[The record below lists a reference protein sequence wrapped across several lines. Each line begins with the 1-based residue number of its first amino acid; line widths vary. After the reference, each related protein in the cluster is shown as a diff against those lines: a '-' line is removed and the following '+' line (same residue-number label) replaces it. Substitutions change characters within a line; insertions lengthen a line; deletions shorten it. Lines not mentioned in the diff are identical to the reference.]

1 MRTRI
6 LLLAAATA
14 LAGGC
19 ANPRQPQAAPGA
31 SRVGAPDPRVD
42 ATLAGRGSPAEAA
55 PRTAPPSASPTASR
69 LPASYRLMLLDGHL
83 ELVRETDPQE
93 ILRAPATLRLVA
105 GELARGE
112 LAYQPG
118 PPAAGAPAEVAA
130 NRESSARMDNAL
142 EEVMRRSRELSD
154 RRSPSRSSRASSRSF
169 SPPPRAGCASS
180 RAPQLRLQPTGDKQA
195 LCILNVAINRDS
207 RDESGEKMSK
217 TRRIPLALVMG

>member
-1 MRTRI
+1 MRTRV

-19 ANPRQPQAAPGA
+19 ASPGRPQAGPGA

-42 ATLAGRGSPAEAA
+42 STLAGRGSPAEGRGADGA
-55 PRTAPPSASPTASR
+55 PVRLPDRIA

-118 PPAAGAPAEVAA
+118 LLPQELAAEVAA

-142 EEVMRRSRELSD
+142 EEVMRRSRELSEQALALQEQ
-154 RRSPSRSSRASSRSF
+154 SRKLAELLAASQGRVRELEGS
-169 SPPPRAGCASS
+169 SPPQGRK
-180 RAPQLRLQPTGDKQA
+180 D
-195 LCILNVAINRDS
+195 N
-207 RDESGEKMSK
+207 
-217 TRRIPLALVMG
+217 